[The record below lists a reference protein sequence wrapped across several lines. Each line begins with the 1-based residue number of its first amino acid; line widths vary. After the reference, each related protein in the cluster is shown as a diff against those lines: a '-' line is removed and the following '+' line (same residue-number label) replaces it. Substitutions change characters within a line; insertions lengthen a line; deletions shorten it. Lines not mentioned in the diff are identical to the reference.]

1 MVETQIQRYCT
12 GWVPVEIS
20 RGPEIST
27 GIDKKKYFW
36 IIFIFRFVVIGWKH
50 RPLRKLFGAHKRP
63 FWPILVHW
71 EPTMRKI
78 PIFGCRYILKYGSN
92 RKSKHEF
99 RRAKIGQRTRFWGP
113 EGPRTHLDTISGPI
127 LTCSEFSKT
136 QYFHYFV
143 HWRACRN
150 FYGPKIFKKSKSSAY
165 FGSIKFLSSIAHLIC
180 LGYEKHSKTWLKR
193 VKSVTFSDMLLR
205 TNRQVTGILR

>member
-27 GIDKKKYFW
+27 GIDKKLFLDHFHISICCNRMKTSPSAKAFLGPTKGHFGQFW
-36 IIFIFRFVVIGWKH
+36 CTGN
-50 RPLRKLFGAHKRP
+50 PQ
-63 FWPILVHW
+63 
-71 EPTMRKI
+71 MRKI

-150 FYGPKIFKKSKSSAY
+150 FYGPKIFLKSKSSAY

-180 LGYEKHSKTWLKR
+180 LGYEKHSKP
-193 VKSVTFSDMLLR
+193 
-205 TNRQVTGILR
+205 